1 MASEDTGRGLGG
13 FLSRLG
19 GRRATDAEPSGA
31 RADEPLAAAAPAYP
45 TKALRKFLS
54 TLAGREAPVLLDLGP
69 VIGSNLNFFGE
80 TLGCKVFI
88 EDLYADV
95 ERHLKAGTTADLPA
109 FIRKRL
115 GHADASIDGVLA
127 WDVIDYLELPAAQ
140 ALASELVR
148 VMRADAALLAF
159 FRTAAPRGG
168 ETQRANYTK
177 FVVIDEQTLRHR
189 PYPASRGQQRVL
201 QNRDIIR
208 MFDGLRVSDSFL
220 LQTNLREILFRKP
233 AYLATAQSTG

>member
-1 MASEDTGRGLGG
+1 LASEDTGRGLGG

-19 GRRATDAEPSGA
+19 GRRSTDPDPGGA
-31 RADEPLAAAAPAYP
+31 RSDDALVAAPAPAYT

-80 TLGCKVFI
+80 SLGCKVFI

-95 ERHLKAGTTADLPA
+95 ERHLKNGTITELPD

-115 GHADASIDGVLA
+115 AHADASIDGVLA
-127 WDVIDYLELPAAQ
+127 WDLVDYLDQPSAH

-148 VMRADAALLAF
+148 VMRADAALLGF
-159 FRTAAPRGG
+159 FATAAPRG
-168 ETQRANYTK
+168 ELQVTQYTK
-177 FVVIDEQTLRHR
+177 YMVLDEQTLRHR
-189 PYPASRGQQRVL
+189 PYPASRGRQRVW

-208 MFDGLRVSDSFL
+208 LFDGLRVSDSFL

-233 AYLATAQSTG
+233 AYLAAAHSQA

>member
-19 GRRATDAEPSGA
+19 GRRATDAEPGTRS
-31 RADEPLAAAAPAYP
+31 EQPVIAAAPAYP

-54 TLAGREAPVLLDLGP
+54 TLSGREAPVLLDLGP

-95 ERHLKAGTTADLPA
+95 ERHLKAGTSADLPE

-115 GHADASIDGVLA
+115 AHPNGSIDGVLA
-127 WDVIDYLELPAAQ
+127 WDLIDYLDLPAAQ
-140 ALASELVR
+140 ALAAELVR
-148 VMRADAALLAF
+148 VMRADAALLGF
-159 FRTAAPRGG
+159 FGTATPRGDL
-168 ETQRANYTK
+168 QYTK
-177 FVVIDEQTLRHR
+177 YVVIDDQTLRHR
-189 PYPASRGQQRVL
+189 SYPASRGRQRVL

-208 MFDGLRVSDSFL
+208 MFEGLRVSDSFL

-233 AYLATAQSTG
+233 AYLAAQSTA

>member
-1 MASEDTGRGLGG
+1 LASEDTGRGIGG
-13 FLSRLG
+13 FLSRFG
-19 GRRATDAEPSGA
+19 GRRATDADAGS
-31 RADEPLAAAAPAYP
+31 RSDEPVIAAAPAYP

-54 TLAGREAPVLLDLGP
+54 TLSGREAPVLLDLGP

-95 ERHLKAGTTADLPA
+95 ERHLKAGTSADLPE

-115 GHADASIDGVLA
+115 AHPNGSIDGILA
-127 WDVIDYLELPAAQ
+127 WDLIDYLDLPAAQ

-148 VMRADAALLAF
+148 VMRADAALLGF
-159 FRTAAPRGG
+159 FGTAAPRGDL
-168 ETQRANYTK
+168 QYTK
-177 FVVIDEQTLRHR
+177 YVVIDDQTLRHR
-189 PYPASRGQQRVL
+189 AYPASRGRQRVL

-208 MFDGLRVSDSFL
+208 MFAGLRVSDSFL

-233 AYLATAQSTG
+233 AYLAAAQSTA